1 MGMGQ
6 RFGSP
11 GFADLPHQRTVRSI
25 LPDELRAVRGDDL
38 IVLHDEQCAAG
49 LNRVAVQYALD
60 GQGRPLD
67 KFCRGIAVGK
77 QDDLFAFC
85 PVCRNIHGRP
95 ILQQDPLQV
104 GLLRVRE
111 NVQNRIILEL
121 ISKPGIAD
129 AVRCGFAQERTVRRQ
144 N

>member
-6 RFGSP
+6 RFGGP
-11 GFADLPHQRTVRSI
+11 GFADSLHQRTVRSL
-25 LPDELRAVRGDDL
+25 LPDQLRAVRGNDL

-49 LNRVAVQYALD
+49 LNRVAVQYTLN
-60 GQGRPLD
+60 GQSRSLY

-77 QDDLFAFC
+77 QDHLFAFC

-111 NVQNRIILEL
+111 NVQNGIIFEL
-121 ISKPGIAD
+121 FSKLGIAD